1 MTRASNLKDIHL
13 MSTVAFCNSRF
24 EEMLSNEMQPDN
36 FAYNALCAQHVS
48 VMFLLFFKL
57 SIPIWRFPQMRVPQ
71 NHPCEWNFP

>member
-36 FAYNALCAQHVS
+36 FAYNALRAQHVS
-48 VMFLLFFKL
+48 VMFLLFFL
-57 SIPIWRFPQMRVPQ
+57 TF
-71 NHPCEWNFP
+71 HPYLEVSSNEGTPKSSM

>member
-36 FAYNALCAQHVS
+36 FAYNALRAQHVS
-48 VMFLLFFKL
+48 VMFLLFF
-57 SIPIWRFPQMRVPQ
+57 
-71 NHPCEWNFP
+71 